1 VGWGDPCASA
11 KIARVT
17 TRTRAKKWLGQ
28 HWLTDRRILQRIAEA
43 ADFGPEDTVIE
54 VGPGRGALTGL
65 LAERASRLIA
75 VEVDEGLAA
84 PLAEKYRAQENVSVI
99 AGDVLALPIEEVL
112 NRGGGGLPYV
122 VVGNLPYF
130 IGSPIVRKFLTAP
143 VKPRWLV
150 VMLQAEVAERMA
162 AAPGQMSYLSVEVQ
176 VMAEVRLLFRIPARS
191 FSPPPKVQSAVVR
204 LDVRDS
210 PEVEVDDLAA
220 FLKLAQAGFAAPR
233 KRLRNSL
240 AVGLGITQAEAEAIL
255 AEASVDGDQRPQ
267 MLRLEDWRDVYFAL
281 RRREAEGK

>member
-1 VGWGDPCASA
+1 VSTG
-11 KIARVT
+11 
-17 TRTRAKKWLGQ
+17 TRAKKWLGQ
-28 HWLTDRRILQRIAEA
+28 HWLTNRRILQRIAEA
-43 ADFGPEDTVIE
+43 VDLGPEDTVIE

-65 LAERASRLIA
+65 LADRASRLIA
-75 VEVDEGLAA
+75 VEVDAALAA
-84 PLAEKYRAQENVSVI
+84 ELAVKYRSQENVSVI
-99 AGDVLALPIEEVL
+99 EGDVLELTVEEIL

-130 IGSPIVRKFLTAP
+130 IGSPIVRNFLTAP

-150 VMLQAEVAERMA
+150 VMLQTEVAERMA
-162 AAPGQMSYLSVEVQ
+162 AAPGQMSYLSVEMQ

-220 FLKLAQAGFAAPR
+220 FLKLARAGFAAPR

-240 AVGLGITQAEAEAIL
+240 AVGLRITPAEAAALL
-255 AEASVDGDQRPQ
+255 ADTSVDGDQRPQ
-267 MLRLEDWRDVYFAL
+267 MLRLEDWRDVYFAV
-281 RRREAEGK
+281 RRQEVRGG

>member
-1 VGWGDPCASA
+1 M
-11 KIARVT
+11 
-17 TRTRAKKWLGQ
+17 
-28 HWLTDRRILQRIAEA
+28 LQRIALA

-65 LAERASRLIA
+65 LADRASRLIA
-75 VEVDEGLAA
+75 VEVDEELAA
-84 PLAEKYRAQENVSVI
+84 ALAETYRSQENVSVI
-99 AGDVLALPIEEVL
+99 EGDVLELTVEEVL

-130 IGSPIVRKFLTAP
+130 IGSPIVRKFLARP
-143 VKPRWLV
+143 VTPRWLL
-150 VMLQAEVAERMA
+150 VMLQAEVAGRMA
-162 AAPGQMSYLSVEVQ
+162 AAPGQMSYLSVEMQ

-240 AVGLGITQAEAEAIL
+240 AVGLRITPGEAAALL

-267 MLRLEDWRDVYFAL
+267 MLRLESWRDIYFAL
-281 RRREAEGK
+281 RRREAMGG

>member
-1 VGWGDPCASA
+1 VGTG
-11 KIARVT
+11 
-17 TRTRAKKWLGQ
+17 TRAKKWLGQ

-65 LAERASRLIA
+65 LASRASRLIA
-75 VEVDEGLAA
+75 VEVDTALAA
-84 PLAEKYRAQENVSVI
+84 ALAENYRQQGNVSVI
-99 AGDVLALPIEEVL
+99 EGDVLDLTVEEVL

-130 IGSPIVRKFLTAP
+130 IGSPIVRKFLSAL

-162 AAPGQMSYLSVEVQ
+162 ATPGQMSYLSVEMQ

-191 FSPPPKVQSAVVR
+191 FSPPPKVESAVVR

-240 AVGLGITQAEAEAIL
+240 ATGLHMMPAEAAALL
-255 AEASVDGDQRPQ
+255 AEASVDGSQRPQ
-267 MLRLEDWRDVYFAL
+267 MLRLEDWRDVYFSV
-281 RRREAEGK
+281 RRREAMAR